1 MKKLVSILLV
11 LSLLTFVAV
20 SVAEGAENQM
30 GVYIVYNETGEKV
43 TELYFTRQTYIDAM
57 SRSSQNNA
65 VRIIVSLIEK
75 NMKIQEKKKTDKKTK
90 ED

>member
-1 MKKLVSILLV
+1 
-11 LSLLTFVAV
+11 
-20 SVAEGAENQM
+20 
-30 GVYIVYNETGEKV
+30 
-43 TELYFTRQTYIDAM
+43 M